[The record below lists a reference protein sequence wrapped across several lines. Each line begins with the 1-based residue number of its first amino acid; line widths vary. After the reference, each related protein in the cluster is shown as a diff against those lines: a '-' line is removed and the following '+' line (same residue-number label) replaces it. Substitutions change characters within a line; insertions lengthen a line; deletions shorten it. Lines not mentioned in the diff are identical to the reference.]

1 MWLEQCM
8 AIVFVGDNL
17 YLVDK
22 GMFFSTQ
29 VNLYEFSSINW
40 MLKCVKFDSVIRS
53 ALCSSKKLN
62 IKALSL
68 DSPQLTTN

>member
-40 MLKCVKFDSVIRS
+40 MLKCVKFDSVIRL
-53 ALCSSKKLN
+53 ALASFIFRWVNCLFRTFFAFSF
-62 IKALSL
+62 
-68 DSPQLTTN
+68 